1 MAKQILSGIQ
11 QSVYTSFADAQKE
24 AYKGKLLFARVSGA
38 TGSEQYGWDTNGK
51 LISGTAGDVQGKT
64 YVFFGN
70 KVYGSFP
77 QLPVELLK
85 TLGVSIDEA
94 NTGVIT
100 SLTQYFTASSITEIL
115 KELKNNAIQS
125 DAKTLIVTSETD
137 GDKTYTNV
145 EVNYDGNTI
154 KQSADTKVLY
164 VDSEQISAVT
174 EIKSNDATSAIASI
188 VSAKTEGSE
197 NVTYTIGFS
206 GGTNGQ
212 VIKKSGETYV
222 WADPAGVTLSGLSGV
237 TVSAGT
243 PENGVTPYNI
253 FSNLSI
259 SSVTN
264 GEAGSGLVTSYKL
277 VDKDGQVYGQE
288 IKTINDVFLKE
299 VSAGTSG
306 DVDGLLFTWYVRTP
320 EDPTGTQTA
329 QTFVSL
335 ADLNNYKAGS
345 GITLDVKGGKDT
357 IIAKISEDANN
368 IIGYSSTDSG
378 LVAHAVQEVYVN
390 GTKLTGAGNTVSASS
405 IVSAVSAT
413 VNGTVKETSFSGEVL
428 TGGMMNLNVSLSAE
442 DVAFDS
448 TNIEKINPA
457 LSGKN
462 VQEVVKELVDLTSA
476 STSGVLT
483 ITVNGKDSILS
494 VGTYNPSASTTIYIP
509 QLSALTIGAE
519 EFEFNTS
526 ATSAHIQTINSSA
539 VTYSYA
545 GTGNTDSAF
554 TGESKPTTVSG
565 NLELIIDKL
574 NDSNVTGLSAISAT
588 VTETGTTVQL
598 NLNES
603 NTKSYAGG
611 MIESDYLAVA
621 SGSSLTSTTPTN
633 AVKLVQSEDH
643 GLGAYIEIAGDDLDD
658 LDDLPTPTTQHAMFY
673 TAGEN
678 ANTALGPTAEIVG

>member
-11 QSVYTSFADAQKE
+11 QSVYTSFADAQND

-51 LISGTAGDVQGKT
+51 LISGTAGSVQGKT

-85 TLGVSIDEA
+85 TLGVSVDEA

-100 SLTQYFTASSITEIL
+100 SLAQYFTASSITEIL

-125 DAKTLIVTSETD
+125 DKKTLIVSSTTS

-145 EVNYDGNTI
+145 EVNYDGKTI
-154 KQSADTKVLY
+154 KQSTADTKVLY

-222 WADPAGVTLSGLSGV
+222 WADPAGVTLSGVSGITIESGDTKDGITPYTISSNLYISASTSAEGSGV
-237 TVSAGT
+237 ART
-243 PENGVTPYNI
+243 YQ
-253 FSNLSI
+253 
-259 SSVTN
+259 
-264 GEAGSGLVTSYKL
+264 L
-277 VDKDGQVYGQE
+277 VDKEGNKYGE
-288 IKTINDVFLKE
+288 AIKTINDVFLKQ

-306 DVDGLLFTWYVRTP
+306 GVDGLLFIWYVQN
-320 EDPTGTQTA
+320 ETGATETA

-335 ADLNNYKAGS
+335 ADLNNYEAGS
-345 GITLDVKGGKDT
+345 GITIDVKEGKDT
-357 IIAKISEDANN
+357 IIAKISKDANN
-368 IIGYSSTDSG
+368 IIGYSSTDFG

-442 DVAFDS
+442 DVAFDN
-448 TNIEKINPA
+448 THIKEINPA
-457 LSGKN
+457 LSGKY
-462 VQEVVKELVDLTSA
+462 VQEVVEELADLTSA

-483 ITVNGKDSILS
+483 ITVNGKNSILS
-494 VGTYNPSASTTIYIP
+494 AGTYNPSASTTIYIP

-519 EFEFNTS
+519 QFEFNTS

-574 NDSNVTGLSAISAT
+574 NDSNVTGLLAITAT

-603 NTKSYAGG
+603 NTTSYAGG

-633 AVKLVQSEDH
+633 AVKLVQSQDH
-643 GLGAYIEIAGDDLDD
+643 GLGAYIEIEGDDLEDFQ
-658 LDDLPTPTTQHAMFY
+658 THTTQPAMFY